1 MLHARLSQIKAR
13 LAGQHIIRGNK
24 QKETIHDDH
33 VPPSFHIE
41 RRACGRSSD
50 GPSGNRSGCRGSRFG
65 LARSTYGRDDIEDEQ
80 LLRLL
85 WAAGGINRPDEGGR
99 TTPYWQA
106 RAVDIYVVRET
117 GVSLYDPENEAL
129 TDVLD
134 DDILDVISPQ
144 GFVARAP
151 VVLVYVSRQA
161 ALVEATDR
169 DRADPSLAIG
179 AHVNTAMMAQ
189 NVYLF
194 CAAEGLGTCLVGGA
208 DRPAIAEALSLGE
221 DDLVTYVQPVG
232 HAR

>member
-1 MLHARLSQIKAR
+1 MTTMSRRLFISSAA
-13 LAGQHIIRGNK
+13 LAAGAATALPATAQGAEGAASVSLEEALR
-24 QKETIHDDH
+24 Q
-33 VPPSFHIE
+33 
-41 RRACGRSSD
+41 RRSVR
-50 GPSGNRSGCRGSRFG
+50 
-65 LARSTYGRDDIEDEQ
+65 TYGRDDIEDEQ

>member
-1 MLHARLSQIKAR
+1 MATMSRRLFISSAA
-13 LAGQHIIRGNK
+13 LAAGAATALPAAAQDAGGTASVSLETALRQRQSIRN
-24 QKETIHDDH
+24 
-33 VPPSFHIE
+33 
-41 RRACGRSSD
+41 
-50 GPSGNRSGCRGSRFG
+50 
-65 LARSTYGRDDIEDEQ
+65 YGRDDVEEDQ

-85 WAAGGINRPDEGGR
+85 WAAGGINRPEDGGR
-99 TTPYWQA
+99 TAPYWQA
-106 RAVDIYVVRET
+106 RAVDIYIVRET
-117 GVSLYDPENEAL
+117 GVTLYDPEGEML

-134 DDILDVISPQ
+134 EDILDVISPQ

>member
-1 MLHARLSQIKAR
+1 MATMSRRLFISSAA
-13 LAGQHIIRGNK
+13 LATGAATALPAAAQDAGGTASVSLETALRQRQSIRN
-24 QKETIHDDH
+24 
-33 VPPSFHIE
+33 
-41 RRACGRSSD
+41 
-50 GPSGNRSGCRGSRFG
+50 
-65 LARSTYGRDDIEDEQ
+65 YGRDDVEEDQ

-85 WAAGGINRPDEGGR
+85 WAASGINRPEDGGR
-99 TTPYWQA
+99 TAPYWQA
-106 RAVDIYVVRET
+106 RAVDIYIVRET
-117 GVSLYDPENEAL
+117 GVTLYDPEGEML

-134 DDILDVISPQ
+134 EDILDVISPQ

>member
-1 MLHARLSQIKAR
+1 MATMSRRLFISSAA
-13 LAGQHIIRGNK
+13 LAAGAATALPAAAQDAGGTASVSLETALRQRQSIRN
-24 QKETIHDDH
+24 
-33 VPPSFHIE
+33 
-41 RRACGRSSD
+41 
-50 GPSGNRSGCRGSRFG
+50 
-65 LARSTYGRDDIEDEQ
+65 YGRDDVEEEQ

-85 WAAGGINRPDEGGR
+85 WAAGGINRPEDGGR
-99 TTPYWQA
+99 TAPYWQA

-117 GVSLYDPENEAL
+117 GVALYDPEGETL

-134 DDILDVISPQ
+134 EDILDVISPQ